1 MSDGTLR
8 LVDTHCHL
16 VLLNERGM
24 LDQALEQAAAAG
36 VEQIVS
42 VGLNVEDSDRNRE
55 LSERHPGVFF
65 TVGWHPHEK
74 APPDPGQL
82 RSLEALL
89 RHPRAVAVGEIGL
102 DWYWRPGYHEVPP
115 EVQRRSLRLMLELAA
130 GHRKPI
136 VVHDR
141 DAHDDVIA
149 ELREAFERTPTH
161 PPAGGHPPGPAPPGA
176 AGRAGR
182 GVMHCFSGDA
192 ALARTAVELGMVCSF
207 AGTVTFPRTDGIR
220 EAARILP
227 DGGYVV
233 ETDAPFLAPVP
244 HRGRPNQPAYVAATA
259 AAVAGLRGEPAA
271 GVARSSTAT
280 ARRLFGL
287 PDPAGGDHLGGRRQ
301 PAG

>member
-1 MSDGTLR
+1 MTEEALR

-16 VLLNERGM
+16 VLLDERGM
-24 LDQALEQAAAAG
+24 LDEALGEAAAAG

-55 LSERHPGVFF
+55 LAERHPGVFF

-74 APPDPGQL
+74 APPDAAQL
-82 RSLEALL
+82 RSLEELL

-102 DWYWRPGYHEVPP
+102 DWYWRPGYHEVEP

-130 GHRKPI
+130 THAKPI

-141 DAHDDVIA
+141 DAHDDVVA
-149 ELREAFERTPTH
+149 ELRDAFG
-161 PPAGGHPPGPAPPGA
+161 AGDHAD
-176 AGRAGR
+176 R
-182 GVMHCFSGDA
+182 GVLHCFSGDA
-192 ALARTAVELGMVCSF
+192 ALARTAAGLGMVCSF
-207 AGTVTFPRTDGIR
+207 AGTVTYPRTDGIR
-220 EAARILP
+220 DAARTVGE
-227 DGGYVV
+227 GGYVV

-271 GVARSSTAT
+271 VVARSATAT
-280 ARRLFGL
+280 SRRLFGL
-287 PDPAGGDHLGGRRQ
+287 PDPGGGDHLGGRRQ

>member
-1 MSDGTLR
+1 MTPETLS

-16 VLLNERGM
+16 VLLDERGM
-24 LDQALEQAAAAG
+24 LDEALGEAAAAG
-36 VEQIVS
+36 VEQIVTI
-42 VGLNVEDSDRNRE
+42 GLNVDDSDRNRE
-55 LSERHPGVFF
+55 LAERYAGVFF

-74 APPDPGQL
+74 AAPDPGQL
-82 RSLEALL
+82 RSLDELL
-89 RHPRAVAVGEIGL
+89 THPRAVAVGEIGL

-130 GHRKPI
+130 THRKPI

-141 DAHDDVIA
+141 DAHDDVLD
-149 ELREAFERTPTH
+149 ELRSPTH
-161 PPAGGHPPGPAPPGA
+161 DTPHPPTSGVESP
-176 AGRAGR
+176 R

-192 ALARTAVELGMVCSF
+192 ALARATADLGMVCSF
-207 AGTVTFPRTDGIR
+207 AGTVTYPRTDGIR
-220 EAARILP
+220 EAARTVV

-259 AAVAGLRGEPAA
+259 AVVAQLRGEPAA
-271 GVARSSTAT
+271 EVARSATAT

-287 PDPAGGDHLGGRRQ
+287 PDPGGGDHLGGRRP
-301 PAG
+301 PA

>member
-1 MSDGTLR
+1 MTDGGARLR

-16 VLLNERGM
+16 VLLDERGM
-24 LDQALEQAAAAG
+24 LDEALGEAAAAG

-55 LSERHPGVFF
+55 LAERLPGVFF

-74 APPDPGQL
+74 APPDGAQL
-82 RSLEALL
+82 RALEELL
-89 RHPRAVAVGEIGL
+89 AHPLAVAVGEIGL

-115 EVQRRSLRLMLELAA
+115 EVQRQSLRLMLELAA
-130 GHRKPI
+130 THEKPI

-141 DAHDDVIA
+141 DAHDDVVA
-149 ELREAFERTPTH
+149 ELRAAPGPRTP
-161 PPAGGHPPGPAPPGA
+161 
-176 AGRAGR
+176 R
-182 GVMHCFSGDA
+182 GVLHCFSGDA
-192 ALARTAVELGMVCSF
+192 ALARAAAELEMICSF
-207 AGTVTFPRTDGIR
+207 AGTVTYPRTHGIR
-220 EAARILP
+220 EAARTVA

-259 AAVAGLRGEPAA
+259 AAVADLRGEAA
-271 GVARSSTAT
+271 ADVAESASAT

-287 PDPAGGDHLGGRRQ
+287 PDPGGGDHLGGRRP
-301 PAG
+301 PA

>member
-1 MSDGTLR
+1 MTEGDGALH

-16 VLLNERGM
+16 VLLDERGL
-24 LDQALEQAAAAG
+24 LDGSLEEAAAAG
-36 VEQIVS
+36 VEQIVT

-55 LSERHPGVFF
+55 LAERHPGVFF

-74 APPDPGQL
+74 AAPDAAQL
-82 RSLEALL
+82 RGLEELL

-130 GHRKPI
+130 AHAKPI

-141 DAHDDVIA
+141 DAHDDVLA
-149 ELREAFERTPTH
+149 ELRAAPTH
-161 PPAGGHPPGPAPPGA
+161 YTPHPPPSAEELVRP
-176 AGRAGR
+176 R

-192 ALARTAVELGMVCSF
+192 ALARDAAGLGMVCSF
-207 AGTVTFPRTDGIR
+207 AGTVTYPRTDGIR
-220 EAARILP
+220 EAARTVA

-244 HRGRPNQPAYVAATA
+244 YRGRTNQPAYVAATA
-259 AAVAGLRGEPAA
+259 AAVAGLRGEPA
-271 GVARSSTAT
+271 GEVAAASTAT
-280 ARRLFGL
+280 ARRLFTL

-301 PAG
+301 PA

>member
-1 MSDGTLR
+1 MTSGGDGAPLR

-16 VLLNERGM
+16 VLLDERGM
-24 LDQALEQAAAAG
+24 LDEALEGAAAAG

-42 VGLNVEDSDRNRE
+42 IGLNVEDSDRNRE
-55 LSERHPGVFF
+55 LAERHPGVFF
-65 TVGWHPHEK
+65 TVGWHPHQK
-74 APPDPGQL
+74 AAPGPSEL
-82 RSLEALL
+82 RALEDLL

-130 GHRKPI
+130 AHRRPI

-141 DAHDDVIA
+141 DAHDDIVA
-149 ELREAFERTPTH
+149 ELTDAFGPGER
-161 PPAGGHPPGPAPPGA
+161 AD
-176 AGRAGR
+176 R

-192 ALARTAVELGMVCSF
+192 SLAAASARLGMLCSF
-207 AGTVTFPRTDGIR
+207 AGTVTYPRTDGIR
-220 EAARILP
+220 EAARTVA
-227 DGGYVV
+227 DGGFVV

-271 GVARSSTAT
+271 EVALSAAES
-280 ARRLFGL
+280 ARRLFRL
-287 PDPAGGDHLGGRRQ
+287 PDPGDGDRIGGGRR